1 MSWPSASLLS
11 KWNRAYKE
19 ENTMKKLIAILLAVI
34 TVLGLVACGN
44 INDTEVSILW
54 ADEGIVKIPNS
65 LINSMERAMYTEGI
79 AYSHYGANGDQTA
92 QTKQAEEV
100 LNNGC
105 CVLLVNLV
113 DASAA
118 QTIVDLAKAKNV
130 PVIFFD
136 CQVDTSVLNS
146 YDKSA
151 LVKTDVNSVTEVQS
165 KQISDY
171 LTEEKKA
178 LFGGKVTYKNFE
190 TVDRNDDGKISYM
203 IVSDTDISAVVANIN
218 KALAE
223 KGLAALEA
231 VSTVTSAEVKA
242 AIEELSVTEPK
253 DGKKDSVALLGAV
266 ELIITDSDAT
276 ALEVLSA
283 LQVKEFNNTKLTTHY
298 IPLYTVGNE
307 TDARAFANTS
317 NMSEEE
323 KAELVYTVTDLIGSG
338 KIAGATIEDLDAV
351 AAAVAAITRNLIKG
365 ADAFEGL
372 ETKDKQVL
380 ISYTTV

>member
-1 MSWPSASLLS
+1 
-11 KWNRAYKE
+11 
-19 ENTMKKLIAILLAVI
+19 MKKLIAILLAVI
-34 TVLGLVACGN
+34 TVLGLAACRN

-54 ADEGIVKIPNS
+54 ADEGVVKIPNS
-65 LINSMERAMYTEGI
+65 LINAMERAMYTEGI

-136 CQVDTSVLNS
+136 CEVDTSVLNS

-231 VSTVTSAEVKA
+231 VSTVTSAEAKA

-253 DGKKDSVALLGAV
+253 DGKKDSVALLGSV